1 MNVSETLA
9 TQGRR
14 QMDQSH
20 FIDNRLSHTA
30 VSVTKNEKSI
40 TLISTFVTNHTILE
54 TDISKKY
61 EFRVCM
67 MFKIC
72 YFTY

>member
-9 TQGRR
+9 SQGRR

-30 VSVTKNEKSI
+30 LSVTKNEKSI
-40 TLISTFVTNHTILE
+40 TLISTFVTIPYWRLILV
-54 TDISKKY
+54 KNMN
-61 EFRVCM
+61 FVC
-67 MFKIC
+67 I
-72 YFTY
+72 